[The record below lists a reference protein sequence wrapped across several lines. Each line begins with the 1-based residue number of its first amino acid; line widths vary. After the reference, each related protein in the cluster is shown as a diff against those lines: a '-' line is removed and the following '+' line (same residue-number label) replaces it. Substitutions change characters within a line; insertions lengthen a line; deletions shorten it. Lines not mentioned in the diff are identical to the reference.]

1 MNCYPWMEM
10 RETRWHRPDM
20 RYEGTLSAMAREER
34 WAGGANKR
42 RTLSYFMKARL
53 VAPAGFE
60 PAVSALRGLRPGP
73 LDDGATFRW
82 ECRLTMLNKP
92 GMRAL
97 PASLGQRSTIRPQ
110 RLLMA

>member
-20 RYEGTLSAMAREER
+20 RYEGTLSAMARQER

-42 RTLSYFMKARL
+42 RTLSYFMIVRL

-60 PAVSALRGLRPGP
+60 PAISALKGPRPRP
-73 LDDGATFRW
+73 LDDGATLGTLVAGLVC
-82 ECRLTMLNKP
+82 EPL
-92 GMRAL
+92 RA
-97 PASLGQRSTIRPQ
+97 TIHAKAGVAQ
-110 RLLMA
+110 W